1 MKNIALVGGMDRL
14 GPHYKDEATRLG
26 VALTIY
32 TALETRTAER
42 IGKADAVLI
51 FTNKISH
58 NLKREAVKAARSENI
73 PVFYCHACGICTLRA
88 CLECL
93 GCDDGGVRFPRK
105 GYEGRPGVFEKPRT
119 GNGAQGTADFAG
131 RPPGGPGEG
140 APRARTY
147 SKRQ

>member
-1 MKNIALVGGMDRL
+1 M
-14 GPHYKDEATRLG
+14 
-26 VALTIY
+26 ALTIH
-32 TALETRTAER
+32 TALEARTAER

-93 GCDDGGVRFPRK
+93 GCGDGSVLFPRK
-105 GYEGRPGVFEKPRT
+105 GYEGRPGSFEKPRT
-119 GNGAQGTADFAG
+119 AEGTRDTANFTRQPVG
-131 RPPGGPGEG
+131 ISGEG
-140 APRARTY
+140 VRRARGQ
-147 SKRQ
+147 SGRQ